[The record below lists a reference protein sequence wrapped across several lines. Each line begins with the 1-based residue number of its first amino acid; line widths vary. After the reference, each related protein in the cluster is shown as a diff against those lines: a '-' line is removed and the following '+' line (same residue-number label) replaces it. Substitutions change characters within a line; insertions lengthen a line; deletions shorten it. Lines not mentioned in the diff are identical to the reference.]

1 MMIPP
6 RLDINSLL
14 LMVLLLSNGVLISQ
28 NHGVMLPYGN
38 NNLQSMSLSLIL
50 NFGIK
55 VMVLM
60 VMTWVVSTKTE
71 KLMLMTK
78 EFMLLTMTTVT
89 KLV

>member
-6 RLDINSLL
+6 KLDINSLL

>member
-55 VMVLM
+55 VTVLM